1 MPQLARSGS
10 ALGGKHAEAG
20 AESPGGTRAVP
31 AGIQVSLGKSLWLWE
46 RGLRAH
52 AKAQVEVYTGGR
64 EVEVT
69 T

>member
-10 ALGGKHAEAG
+10 ALGATHAETG

-31 AGIQVSLGKSLWLWE
+31 AGIPVSLGKSLWLWE
-46 RGLRAH
+46 SGLRVH